1 MQYAEDEAD
10 YCSTSAD
17 NFVIRDGNVEY
28 GGSRIKI
35 SEFKKEMDA
44 ISKVITAPSKNYY
57 YNDIR
62 SLVNAS
68 ENIFIGR
75 VNSASNMRSTKFRT
89 QDGGSTVEKKAPSA
103 NLTISVYG
111 NIKGDIGYGQEIN
124 LVYVPSASENM
135 TDAGT
140 LQPKPV
146 SADKA
151 VKLSEG
157 DTYLFFLA
165 EDPDPKQ
172 DHCFPVNSIQGW
184 IKVENDKLTVSDENG
199 VARGYTD
206 LSQLV
211 ADINKVK

>member
-1 MQYAEDEAD
+1 
-10 YCSTSAD
+10 
-17 NFVIRDGNVEY
+17 
-28 GGSRIKI
+28 
-35 SEFKKEMDA
+35 MDA
-44 ISKVITAPSKNYY
+44 ISRVITAPSKNYY

-62 SLVNAS
+62 SLVDAS

-75 VNSASNMRSTKFRT
+75 VNSASHMRSTKFRT

-157 DTYLFFLA
+157 NTYLFFLA

-211 ADINKVK
+211 AAINKVK

>member
-1 MQYAEDEAD
+1 
-10 YCSTSAD
+10 
-17 NFVIRDGNVEY
+17 
-28 GGSRIKI
+28 
-35 SEFKKEMDA
+35 
-44 ISKVITAPSKNYY
+44 
-57 YNDIR
+57 
-62 SLVNAS
+62 
-68 ENIFIGR
+68 
-75 VNSASNMRSTKFRT
+75 MRSTKFRT

-140 LQPKPV
+140 LQP
-146 SADKA
+146 
-151 VKLSEG
+151 KLSEG